1 MATAE
6 SAAAAT
12 TAPPPAAATFYHVLM
27 EEQQDRSDATTA
39 DPVDNNINTT
49 PSHHQPRRS
58 IARRGSISTMENDF
72 LARRFRAFRELNPP
86 GAAKNNNKKA
96 TNDDDDDDDVWSGAS
111 ALEKSLVAC
120 CGAGDAAMGE
130 EDAANTTADDSGE
143 DDNEDPDDDWCPV
156 PGALAR
162 GRMATFVGRVAL
174 YCHTAGS
181 RALALAILERSQQA
195 DEMER
200 GFWEQEQEEERQREA
215 AAPAKME
222 ARSRGEDPVEQAPPP
237 AKRTRRSAAED
248 EEPDS
253 KPPAAVAS
261 KEEPARIVDCMS
273 PSVVRVQRKTLPPR
287 LLLFL
292 KAGGLRVLSQWL
304 KDATTPVPKPQPPN
318 AKKASTA
325 TKRLRSIDA
334 TAVATEMVA
343 SPTGPLLLPLLAL
356 LQKLPFDLQAI
367 KQSRIN
373 KTIKIISKQLDSILP
388 PPRAVS
394 SSPNGTV
401 AAAAAGA
408 DTANANKISSTRITD
423 PVAGGLSVAKVQ
435 ASVNELKRVWEEQ
448 AAKVSMDK
456 ASNSKPSTNEVPDPF
471 AKLRAVLEERANEL
485 SRYEQATLAAEG
497 SHNDNFFAEGLP
509 EWLGRLHAARRQKS
523 NTSNS
528 TVAAAYSANNNNK
541 HKRTE
546 ELARREREN
555 ERAAMMKED
564 LAKAQQQRRELLRR
578 LRQKQSE
585 AESANGAA
593 VPSVPATRRGVRWRD
608 GLGPASHSR
617 KRDMLEEVF
626 VFVKDKELA
635 AAATTTDNDV
645 AVGEVSGEENDATM
659 VSATTK
665 GGDDKEDNSDNENSA
680 TAEDWML

>member
-1 MATAE
+1 
-6 SAAAAT
+6 
-12 TAPPPAAATFYHVLM
+12 M
-27 EEQQDRSDATTA
+27 EEQQDGSDATTA

-58 IARRGSISTMENDF
+58 IARHRSISTMENDF
-72 LARRFRAFRELNPP
+72 LARRFRAFRELNSPV
-86 GAAKNNNKKA
+86 AAKNNNKKKA
-96 TNDDDDDDDVWSGAS
+96 TTDDDDDDVWSGAS

-120 CGAGDAAMGE
+120 CGAAAAAAMGE
-130 EDAANTTADDSGE
+130 EDAANTFADDTAE

-200 GFWEQEQEEERQREA
+200 GFWELELEEARNREA
-215 AAPAKME
+215 AATAKME
-222 ARSRGEDPVEQAPPP
+222 ARSRGEDPVEQAQPP

-304 KDATTPVPKPQPPN
+304 KDATTPVPTPQPPSG
-318 AKKASTA
+318 KKASTA
-325 TKRLRSIDA
+325 TKGRRSIDS
-334 TAVATEMVA
+334 TAAATEMIA

-373 KTIKIISKQLDSILP
+373 KTIKTISKQLDSILP
-388 PPRAVS
+388 PPKAVS
-394 SSPNGTV
+394 SRPNGTS
-401 AAAAAGA
+401 AAASAGA
-408 DTANANKISSTRITD
+408 DTTNANKISSTRITD
-423 PVAGGLSVAKVQ
+423 PVAGGLSVANVQ

-448 AAKVSMDK
+448 AAKVSRDK

-485 SRYEQATLAAEG
+485 SRYEQATLAVEG
-497 SHNDNFFAEGLP
+497 SNNSNVLAEGLP
-509 EWLGRLHAARRQKS
+509 EWLGKLHAARRQKS
-523 NTSNS
+523 NKSNSNS
-528 TVAAAYSANNNNK
+528 TAAAAYSANNNNK

-585 AESANGAA
+585 AESANASA

-635 AAATTTDNDV
+635 AAA
-645 AVGEVSGEENDATM
+645 
-659 VSATTK
+659 
-665 GGDDKEDNSDNENSA
+665 DDDD
-680 TAEDWML
+680 DD